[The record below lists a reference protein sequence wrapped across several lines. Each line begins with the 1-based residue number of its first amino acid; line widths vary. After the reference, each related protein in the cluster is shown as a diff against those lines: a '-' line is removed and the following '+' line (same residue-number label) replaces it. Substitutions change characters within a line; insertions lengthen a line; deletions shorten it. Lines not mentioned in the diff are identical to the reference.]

1 MAKKKIPNDPNNPY
15 FFKNCFVCQ
24 EEARPDQVYLWPN
37 SLKAALCD
45 QWNYSIII
53 SQFMRSNI
61 VYKLCLKVFNLAII
75 INRLFQSAWL
85 ITKVITFKGIFY
97 HLVYVISS
105 AKYQI
110 TANKDIW
117 WKMLNVVTL
126 DQRVGACLSWMISK
140 SKPPSYTK
148 YLWYVRLGQNFELN
162 KRYPWRW

>member
-1 MAKKKIPNDPNNPY
+1 MAKKKIPTDPNNPY

-37 SLKAALCD
+37 SFFIQLRSLKAALCD
-45 QWNYSIII
+45 QWSMISFII

-75 INRLFQSAWL
+75 INRVFQSVWL
-85 ITKVITFKGIFY
+85 NTKVITFKGIFY
-97 HLVYVISS
+97 HLVYVNSS
-105 AKYQI
+105 AKYQT

-140 SKPPSYTK
+140 SKPPSY
-148 YLWYVRLGQNFELN
+148 GM
-162 KRYPWRW
+162 